1 MTDWSRGIRD
11 VPDFPTAGIVF
22 KDITPLWA
30 DPKLFRA
37 AIEAMAGP
45 FRGIGIR
52 KVVGIEARGFIFG
65 PGIAMELAAGFVP
78 ARKPGKLPRRRHR
91 VEYLLEYGEDALE
104 IHDDALAKGESCLI
118 VDDLLATGGT
128 ARAASELVRR
138 AGGEVAGFTFF
149 LELAFLKGRD
159 ALADERVESVV
170 AV

>member
-1 MTDWSRGIRD
+1 VTDWNRGIMD
-11 VPDFPTAGIVF
+11 VPDFPTAGILF

-30 DPKLFRA
+30 DPALFRD
-37 AIEAMAGP
+37 AIAAMAGP
-45 FRGIGIR
+45 FRDTGVR

-65 PGIAMELAAGFVP
+65 PGIALELSAGVVP

-91 VEYLLEYGEDALE
+91 VEYLLEYGQDALE
-104 IHDDALAKGESCLI
+104 IHHDALESGERCLI

-159 ALADERVESVV
+159 ALAGGRIESVV
-170 AV
+170 TV